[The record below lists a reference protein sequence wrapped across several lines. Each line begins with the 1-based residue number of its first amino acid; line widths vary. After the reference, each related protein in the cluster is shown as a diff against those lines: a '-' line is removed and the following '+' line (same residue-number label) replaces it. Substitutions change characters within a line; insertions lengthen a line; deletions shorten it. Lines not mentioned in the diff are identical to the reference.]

1 MWYGKEWPH
10 SGMHKVLHKPWGEW
24 AHTDQVDVALARASR
39 HQLEPRECEPP
50 LDGTRIRHQLMT
62 PVDDRLVRPFRE
74 NDQSE

>member
-1 MWYGKEWPH
+1 
-10 SGMHKVLHKPWGEW
+10 MHKVLHKPWGEW

-62 PVDDRLVRPFRE
+62 PVDATSVSHQLMATRPV
-74 NDQSE
+74 DATP